1 MADEPVQAGPPST
14 TYRLKKFLRRN
25 RSPVVAGLLFL
36 LALVSGMIGTTV
48 GLLRARESEVRA
60 QNEATRAD
68 QQRNK
73 ANEQRMVAED
83 ARDRAV
89 DTLDAM
95 TSIVVGDALTQQ
107 KALTAEQKQFL
118 STALE
123 YYRELLKETGATKRP
138 RNGSPPQPF
147 GSV

>member
-1 MADEPVQAGPPST
+1 
-14 TYRLKKFLRRN
+14 
-25 RSPVVAGLLFL
+25 
-36 LALVSGMIGTTV
+36 
-48 GLLRARESEVRA
+48 
-60 QNEATRAD
+60 
-68 QQRNK
+68 
-73 ANEQRMVAED
+73 MVAED